1 MSTNAQAIGYAL
13 LSLLFA
19 GCLDVVYRRYA
30 LKQRSRGMFLAGTGA
45 VWGVLQLITLNLSG
59 QSISMDPH
67 TVKFGLTAGVL
78 VTLSNLL
85 FIESLTH
92 LQVSLGSTIYR
103 LNTIGVVIL
112 SFLFLGESL
121 EIFQFLGITC
131 GIVATLFLYQ
141 RNSDELAP
149 PMLNLFFWIII
160 LASMLRAGF
169 SVVTK
174 AGLSLDASGPTMLVI
189 ASTCWM
195 VGGFSYAVLK
205 ERRVK
210 ITGSKVRYS
219 LISGVLVYLIV
230 STLFAALERGD
241 ASVVVPIAN
250 LGFVIA
256 LGISLVL
263 GMERLNIRKCIALA
277 FASASV
283 ILLTH
288 MS

>member
-1 MSTNAQAIGYAL
+1 MSINSQAIGYAL

-19 GCLDVVYRRYA
+19 GCLDVVYKRYA

-45 VWGVLQLITLNLSG
+45 VWGLLQFITLKYSG
-59 QSISMDPH
+59 QSIVLDPH

-85 FIESLTH
+85 LIESLTH

-121 EIFQFLGITC
+121 EAFKVLGITC
-131 GIVATLFLYQ
+131 GIVAALFLYQ

-149 PMLNLFFWIII
+149 QMLTLFFWIVI

-169 SVVTK
+169 GVVTK
-174 AGLSLDASGPTMLVI
+174 AGLSLQASGPTMMVI
-189 ASTCWM
+189 ASACWM
-195 VGGFSYAVLK
+195 VGGFFYALLR

-210 ITGSKVRYS
+210 ITASKIKYS
-219 LISGVLVYLIV
+219 LLTGVLVYLIV
-230 STLFAALERGD
+230 NTLFAALERGD

-250 LGFVIA
+250 LSFVVA
-256 LGISLVL
+256 LGISIVL
-263 GMERLNIRKCIALA
+263 GMERLSARKCTALA
-277 FASASV
+277 FACAS
-283 ILLTH
+283 ITLLTQT
-288 MS
+288 S